1 MISALDLVRLV
12 LLADSDITAAVEGV
26 HLVEAPQ
33 KAPFPYLVLGH
44 VSEGEWGRSL
54 SEAVTQWET
63 RVSVSVF
70 ATTGKAASDIAE
82 LVKNRFGDLL
92 NHQVLDVSTPAG
104 WLDTWLEFSGVF
116 DTSPDRSV
124 FRRVQDFRVRWSK

>member
-12 LLADSDITAAVEGV
+12 LLANSDITAAVEGV
-26 HLVEAPQ
+26 HQVEAPQ
-33 KAPFPYLVLGH
+33 GAPFPYLVLGH

-63 RVSVSVF
+63 RISISVF
-70 ATTGKAASDIAE
+70 AKTGKEASDISE
-82 LVKNRFGDLL
+82 LVKDRFGDLL
-92 NHQVLDVSTPAG
+92 NRQVMDGTTPAG
-104 WLDTWLEFSGVF
+104 WIDTWLEFSGVF

-124 FRRVQDFRVRWSK
+124 FRRVQDFRVRWHR